1 MITQGES
8 PLLEVNSL
16 RLDSREKDPALCRL
30 ANGWPE
36 ANIWRA
42 SIGHYV
48 DYFVSISQTQL
59 TIFGHPGSR

>member
-1 MITQGES
+1 MKQMITQGES

-48 DYFVSISQTQL
+48 DYFVSIS
-59 TIFGHPGSR
+59 